1 MQTKHIAL
9 GVGIL
14 SIMSWTHKDFLDIER
29 VAHIG
34 SIRLNH
40 GGMGFQAE
48 FNLGLTESQ
57 NLIEALQQH
66 VKNIEQATA
75 GLAVTQQQEAA

>member
-9 GVGIL
+9 GAGIL
-14 SIMSWTHKDFLDIER
+14 SINSWIHKSPLDEEY

-40 GGMGFQAE
+40 GGIGFQAE
-48 FNLGLTESQ
+48 FNLGLSETQ

-66 VKNIEQATA
+66 MQNIEQALLT
-75 GLAVTQQQEAA
+75 LKKQKLEAA